1 MPTVSSSVNSAGN
14 KYTSRGG
21 AVAGT
26 PVPREEFESHKSFT
40 FWFMG
45 GVLVFVVGTFLIEVN
60 SMHRNYAQD
69 KALALQNNQLNK
81 DYFEKVL
88 QLQNQIHEQKS
99 ELELLKARNVFLK

>member
-1 MPTVSSSVNSAGN
+1 MATTSSSVNSAGN

-60 SMHRNYAQD
+60 SIHRNYAQD

-88 QLQNQIHEQKS
+88 LLQHQYDELK
-99 ELELLKARNVFLK
+99 LELAVLKAKNPFLK